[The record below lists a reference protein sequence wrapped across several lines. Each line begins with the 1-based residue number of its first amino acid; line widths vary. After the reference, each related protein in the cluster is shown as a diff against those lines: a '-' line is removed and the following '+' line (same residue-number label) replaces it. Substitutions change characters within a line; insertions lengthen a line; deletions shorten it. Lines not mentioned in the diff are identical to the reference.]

1 MLLLP
6 HQTVLALCF
15 HHIHLTR
22 FAAQY
27 VFWKGWH
34 QIALIILMGAGTGIS
49 GFDGVR
55 FYLMFYLVNLVKYSN
70 LKNVWTSL
78 CFLINIL
85 FMLFARSW
93 FIQGGWTSNHK
104 LESEGSSLKY
114 EMCNKC
120 NCLSMASVYFFMD
133 KGITM
138 ASVYLNLYKKNLF
151 FAFTFWNFLSVA
163 TIGVSYQYIS
173 PRIMVFK
180 LCCHCA

>member
-6 HQTVLALCF
+6 HQTGLALCL
-15 HHIHLTR
+15 HLIHLTR
-22 FAAQY
+22 FAVQH
-27 VFWKGWH
+27 VFWEGWH
-34 QIALIILMGAGTGIS
+34 QTALIILIGVGTGIL

-55 FYLMFYLVNLVKYSN
+55 FYQMFYLVNLMKYSD
-70 LKNVWTSL
+70 LKNVWTTSV

-85 FMLFARSW
+85 FMLFASSW

-120 NCLSMASVYFFMD
+120 NCLSMASVY
-133 KGITM
+133 
-138 ASVYLNLYKKNLF
+138 LNLYKRNLF

-163 TIGVSYQYIS
+163 TIGV
-173 PRIMVFK
+173 
-180 LCCHCA
+180 

>member
-6 HQTVLALCF
+6 HQTGLALCL
-15 HHIHLTR
+15 HLIHLTR
-22 FAAQY
+22 FAVQH
-27 VFWKGWH
+27 VFWEGWH
-34 QIALIILMGAGTGIS
+34 QTALIILMGVGTGIL

-55 FYLMFYLVNLVKYSN
+55 FYQIFYLVNLMKYSD
-70 LKNVWTSL
+70 LKNVWTTSV

-85 FMLFARSW
+85 FMLFASSW

-114 EMCNKC
+114 EMCNKY
-120 NCLSMASVYFFMD
+120 NCLSMASIYFFFFLD

-138 ASVYLNLYKKNLF
+138 ASVYLNLYKRNLF

-163 TIGVSYQYIS
+163 TIGV
-173 PRIMVFK
+173 
-180 LCCHCA
+180 